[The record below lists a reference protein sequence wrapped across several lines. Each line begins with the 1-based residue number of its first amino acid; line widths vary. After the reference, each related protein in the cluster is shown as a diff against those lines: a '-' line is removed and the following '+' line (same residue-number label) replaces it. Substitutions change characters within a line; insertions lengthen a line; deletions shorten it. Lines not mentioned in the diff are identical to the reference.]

1 MDFIKS
7 MFIAASGLKAQTGRM
22 RVIAENIANADSTG
36 QTPGEDPYR
45 RKVPTFTNSFD
56 SKVEAELVKLGK
68 VREDQSDFKLRY
80 EPDHPAANDKG
91 YVKMPNVSTLVEM
104 ADMQEATR
112 SYEANLNV
120 VKSSR
125 SMMQKRSIFLEVDD
139 RLADTGRRYN
149 HV

>member
-68 VREDQSDFKLRY
+68 VREDQSEFKLRY

-91 YVKMPNVSTLVEM
+91 YVKMPNVNTLVEM

-125 SMMQKRSIFLEVDD
+125 SMMQKTLDILR
-139 RLADTGRRYN
+139 G
-149 HV
+149 

>member
-1 MDFIKS
+1 MDFMKS

-36 QTPGEDPYR
+36 QTPDADPYR

-68 VREDQSDFKLRY
+68 VREDQSEFKLRY

-91 YVKMPNVSTLVEM
+91 YVKMPNVNTLVEM

-125 SMMQKRSIFLEVDD
+125 SMMQKTLDILK
-139 RLADTGRRYN
+139 G
-149 HV
+149 

>member
-36 QTPGEDPYR
+36 QKPDDDPYR

-56 SKVEAELVKLGK
+56 SKVEAELVKLGR
-68 VREDQSDFKLRY
+68 VREDPSAFKLKY

-125 SMMQKRSIFLEVDD
+125 SMMQKTLDILK
-139 RLADTGRRYN
+139 G
-149 HV
+149 

>member
-56 SKVEAELVKLGK
+56 SKVEAELVKLGN
-68 VREDQSDFKLRY
+68 VREDQSEFKIRY

-91 YVKMPNVSTLVEM
+91 YVKLPNVNTIVEM

-125 SMMQKRSIFLEVDD
+125 SMMQKTLDILK
-139 RLADTGRRYN
+139 G
-149 HV
+149 